1 MITEP
6 IPTNRSLAHNEVAQ
20 ARHHGY
26 VLFGR
31 LLLEGLTPE
40 LLPFVQQIPELAT
53 AVPQFYDD
61 DIAAA
66 HYQSIFGFNLFP
78 FQSIFLDSTGLV
90 GGQETKRVQ
99 RFFAEV
105 GYEGVTDVDPD
116 HIGQLLLCLAALCEA
131 GGQKARQ
138 QQAALLDQ
146 HLLRWLLPFTCA
158 LKQQKRDFYI
168 ALADLLLAFVAD
180 HARDLA
186 EELAE
191 QRPFA
196 LPQPPDILSNKKN
209 GWKEI
214 ADFVLTPVATGI
226 YLGRDNIGDLAKQF
240 KLPRGFGERQQM
252 LANLFQSAIVYDSF
266 GEVMTGFEEITAVFQ
281 AHYAANAP
289 HFPHEAALASQWQ
302 AHAAQTVALLNKL
315 QTLVA

>member
-1 MITEP
+1 MLEEQ
-6 IPTNRSLAHNEVAQ
+6 LGLNEVSQ

-31 LLLEGLTPE
+31 LLLEGLTSE

-90 GGQETKRVQ
+90 GGKESKRVQ
-99 RFFAEV
+99 RSFAQV
-105 GYEGVTDVDPD
+105 RYEGVTDVDAD
-116 HIGQLLLCLAALCEA
+116 HIGQLLLCLAALCEDESR
-131 GGQKARQ
+131 KSRQ
-138 QQAALLDQ
+138 QQADLLSQ

-158 LKQQKRDFYI
+158 LKLQKRPFYI

-180 HARDLA
+180 HAQDLV
-186 EELAE
+186 EKLEG

-214 ADFVLTPVATGI
+214 AGFLLTPVNSGI

-240 KLPRGFGERQQM
+240 KLPRGFGDRQQM
-252 LANLFQSAIVYDSF
+252 FTNLFQSAIVYDSF
-266 GEVMTGFEEITAVFQ
+266 GEVMTALKEVTAVYQ
-281 AHYAANAP
+281 THYTENQP
-289 HFPHEAALASQWQ
+289 HFPYDAALASQW
-302 AHAAQTVALLNKL
+302 HTRTTQTIKLLNKL
-315 QTLVA
+315 QSLVA